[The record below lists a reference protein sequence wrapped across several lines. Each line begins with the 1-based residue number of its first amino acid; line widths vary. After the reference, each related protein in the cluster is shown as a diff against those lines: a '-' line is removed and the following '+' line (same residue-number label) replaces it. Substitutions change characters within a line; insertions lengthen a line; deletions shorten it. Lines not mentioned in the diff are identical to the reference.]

1 MNQTNAIEAIDLSR
15 AFGPVRAVDRLNLT
29 VTAGR
34 IHGLLGPDGAGKTT
48 TLRLICGALRPDHG
62 RAIVAGIDVTRD
74 PEGVKQRIGYMP
86 QRFSL
91 YGDLTVLENLRFYA
105 DVYGV
110 PQAERPT
117 LLKRLLGFS
126 RLAPFQ
132 NRRADA
138 LSGGMRQKLALAC
151 ALIHRPQVLLLDE
164 PTTGVDP
171 VSRREFWDILR
182 EAVYA
187 DGMTVLLTT
196 PYMDEAERCH
206 EVSFMRAG
214 ALLAHGAPHELQRLV
229 PGVVL
234 EVRAD
239 PRHAAE
245 AVLRILPGI
254 RDVHIF
260 GDRLHIIA
268 ETSFDTAAL
277 HQALGD
283 AGVTLHT
290 IRPVMPGME
299 DVFLHLQRERKS
311 Q

>member
-1 MNQTNAIEAIDLSR
+1 MNETSAIETVDLSR
-15 AFGPVRAVDRLNLT
+15 SFGPVRAVNRLNLT
-29 VTAGR
+29 VRTGQ

-48 TLRLICGALRPDHG
+48 TLRLLCGVLRPDNG
-62 RAIVAGIDVTRD
+62 RAIVAGIDVMYD
-74 PEGVKQRIGYMP
+74 PEGVRQRIGYMP

-105 DVYGV
+105 DAYAV
-110 PQAERPT
+110 PQVERAA
-117 LLKRLLGFS
+117 LLTRLLGFS
-126 RLAPFQ
+126 RLEPFR
-132 NRRADA
+132 NRRADE

-171 VSRREFWDILR
+171 VSRREFWDLLN
-182 EAVYA
+182 EAVHNHS
-187 DGMTVLLTT
+187 MTVLLTT

-214 ALLAHGAPHELQRLV
+214 DILANGTPRELQRLV

-234 EVRAD
+234 EIRAE

-245 AVLRILPGI
+245 TAIRALPGV
-254 RDVHIF
+254 RDVHVF
-260 GDRLHIIA
+260 GDRLHVIA
-268 ETSFDTAAL
+268 EPRFDDAAL
-277 HQALGD
+277 RRTLAD
-283 AGVTLHT
+283 ANVALHT
-290 IRPVMPGME
+290 IRPVSPGME
-299 DVFLHLQRERKS
+299 DIFLYLQRERTP